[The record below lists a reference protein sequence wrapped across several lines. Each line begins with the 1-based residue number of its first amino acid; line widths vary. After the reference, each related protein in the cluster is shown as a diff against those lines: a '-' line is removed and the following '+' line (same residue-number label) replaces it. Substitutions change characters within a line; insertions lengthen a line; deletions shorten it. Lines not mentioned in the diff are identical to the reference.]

1 MTLQWPGMLIFL
13 LLVPLFAWIYWRQQ
27 RRRQR
32 LLESYSSLGLVQS
45 ARGRA
50 VGRRRHF
57 PIILFLSGLA
67 ILLFSLARPQAT
79 LSLPRIEGNVLLA
92 FDVSGSMA
100 ADDFQPT
107 RMEAAKAAAHAFVE
121 KQPATVKVG
130 VVAFSDNGFSVQAPT
145 GDQEA
150 ILAAID
156 RLKPQRST
164 ALAYGILASLNTLA
178 SGAGVEPVTENVQ
191 PDGSL
196 KVPDIPPEVGSS
208 SVIILLS
215 DGENTTNPD
224 PLEIAQ
230 KASELNVRIFTIGI
244 GSPAGTDLQVEGYT
258 VHTSLNEEMLLQIA
272 KISGGAYYNAA
283 NAEDLQNVYDSIVP
297 QLVVKPEKIEITA
310 VLAGL
315 GMIVLLVGGLFSLLW
330 FGRLP

>member
-13 LLVPLFAWIYWRQQ
+13 LVVPLFARIYWGQQ

-32 LLESYSSLGLVQS
+32 LLESYGSLGLAQS

-50 VGRRRHF
+50 VGMRRHV
-57 PIILFLSGLA
+57 PIALFLAGLA
-67 ILLFSLARPQAT
+67 ILLFSLARPQAS

-100 ADDFQPT
+100 ATDFQPT
-107 RMEAAKAAAHAFVE
+107 RMEAAKAAARAFVE
-121 KQPATVKVG
+121 KQPATVKIG
-130 VVAFSDNGFSVQAPT
+130 VVAFSDNGYSVQGPT

-150 ILAAID
+150 VLTAID

-178 SGAGVEPVTENVQ
+178 SGAGVAPVTENAQ

-196 KVPDIPPEVGSS
+196 QVPDIPPEVGSS

-230 KASELNVRIFTIGI
+230 KASELNVRIYTIGI
-244 GSPAGTDLQVEGYT
+244 GSPQGTDLQVEGYT
-258 VHTSLNEEMLLQIA
+258 VHTSLNEAMLQKIAQIT
-272 KISGGAYYNAA
+272 SGAYYSAA
-283 NAEDLQNVYDSIVP
+283 NAEDLLNVYDSIVP

-315 GMIVLLVGGLFSLLW
+315 GTLILLVGGVFSLLW